1 MSDEETTARLAG
13 LTTRLEELEQ
23 LVDDLQR
30 AAPAAGT
37 AATVVAGTGSGTGA
51 GESSGGAVDARP
63 LYPSAEMW
71 VTRHFLLMY
80 QRRTGIGGRWRWC
93 DDWWRHPEA
102 ISRFEALWRTWELAR
117 LDPAGIAGWYR
128 EHLDHH
134 LPILLGEDGPFRHC
148 EPSRDGRPV
157 KHEDDE
163 PLRAAPSPAGWWGEA
178 EEDAGQE

>member
-1 MSDEETTARLAG
+1 MTTAAETTAAELAG

-23 LVDDLQR
+23 LVDDLR
-30 AAPAAGT
+30 GAATGTAPADQAGSDGP
-37 AATVVAGTGSGTGA
+37 ARADATEAQ
-51 GESSGGAVDARP
+51 P
-63 LYPSAEMW
+63 LYPNTETW
-71 VTRHFLLMY
+71 VNRHFLLMY

-117 LDPAGIAGWYR
+117 LDPTGIAGWYR

-148 EPSRDGRPV
+148 EPSRDGRAGE
-157 KHEDDE
+157 HEDVE
-163 PLRAAPSPAGWWGEA
+163 PLSAAPSPAGWWIEIDQAA
-178 EEDAGQE
+178 ERRQR